1 MIANNRIV
9 LRLILVYSLPFN
21 TAMDDEGGVGAMHEL
36 NAIKEY
42 HEVEQETGG
51 VVLLVGWWDSLE
63 RVGRERQQIR
73 LRVNMGI

>member
-42 HEVEQETGG
+42 YEVEQETGG
-51 VVLLVGWWDSLE
+51 VVLLVGRWGSLE
-63 RVGRERQQIR
+63 RAGRGRQQTC
-73 LRVNMGI
+73 LRANMGI